1 MNAIPYFDYSM
12 APFWPSYQNKIVGVL
27 NRALREQS
35 CSRVRR
41 ILLRLPWEHDNAF
54 SCRKTWLGMDF
65 IETVSALM
73 NATPGRD
80 LCWILTRHPEKPEY
94 HVVLCVRQEYFDGPE
109 LDRLILDAWSN
120 VLGFASPGEAAPY
133 QKQITRDVVLD
144 SRSPDCEDILKELI
158 WAFSDFARDRRGVR
172 DPEARYLAGNPWYC
186 PFRSRRYITVLPHR
200 ISTQAMYL
208 PCHAAC
214 ILFVAGVGDGA
225 FCQCCRHCRRPWRT
239 GASAAH
245 DYADGQR
252 HSAGE
257 YSDAFCRRGFT

>member
-80 LCWILTRHPEKPEY
+80 LCWLLTRHPEKPEY

-120 VLGFASPGEAAPY
+120 VLGFAAPGEAAPY

-144 SRSPDCEDILKELI
+144 SRSPDCEELFRDLI
-158 WAFSDFARDRRGVR
+158 WAFSDFARDRRGVY
-172 DPEARYLAGNPWYC
+172 DPEARHLAGNPWY
-186 PFRSRRYITVLPHR
+186 P
-200 ISTQAMYL
+200 
-208 PCHAAC
+208 
-214 ILFVAGVGDGA
+214 G
-225 FCQCCRHCRRPWRT
+225 
-239 GASAAH
+239 
-245 DYADGQR
+245 
-252 HSAGE
+252 SAG
-257 YSDAFCRRGFT
+257 RR